1 MIKEK
6 QYLRNKKEEI
16 IMKSKKKKGFT
27 LVELIAVIAI
37 LGILAAVIVPRVTGY
52 SDRARA
58 SKEKANAASIINA
71 IEIYNAEASTSKR
84 IVFDSA
90 TTLAT
95 ITGATATTYDTG
107 LGSFTDLVDTI
118 NKVTG
123 ASGSEIKTSTKT
135 SSLPTIR
142 DAATLDAV
150 KTAAAS

>member
-1 MIKEK
+1 MRKEK
-6 QYLRNKKEEI
+6 QYLRNKKEEN

-71 IEIYNAEASTSKR
+71 IEIYNAEASASARINFTS
-84 IVFDSA
+84 SNA
-90 TTLAT
+90 LST
-95 ITGATATTYDTG
+95 INTSSTTYDTG

-118 NKVTG
+118 TKVTG
-123 ASGSEIKTSTKT
+123 ASGSEIKTTTKI

-142 DAATLDAV
+142 DASTLADI
-150 KTAAAS
+150 KTAAAL

>member
-1 MIKEK
+1 MRKER
-6 QYLRNKKEEI
+6 QYLRNKKEEN

-84 IVFDSA
+84 ITFDA

-95 ITGATATTYDTG
+95 IAGATGTTTYDTG
-107 LGSFTDLVDTI
+107 LGSFDDLKDTI
-118 NKVTG
+118 NKVTV
-123 ASGSEIKTSTKT
+123 SGSEIKTSTKL

-150 KTAAAS
+150 KTAAAL